1 MKTFRYI
8 NRVIL
13 VICVI
18 HTILAI
24 FDGRMAAFLK

>member
-18 HTILAI
+18 NTILAI